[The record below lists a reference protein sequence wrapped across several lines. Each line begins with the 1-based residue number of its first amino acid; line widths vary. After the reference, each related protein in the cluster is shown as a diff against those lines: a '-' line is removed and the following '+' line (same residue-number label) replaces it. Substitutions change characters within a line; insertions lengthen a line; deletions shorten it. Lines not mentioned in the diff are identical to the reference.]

1 MKYKVV
7 KDYTDTPEIP
17 IVVIQGEQLAVIEE
31 SDPQGDWP
39 NWVLCRGEGKKGWV
53 PKQIL
58 TIDADTAIVRSDY
71 RAVEHQL
78 SVGETLIAEF
88 ELNGWIWC
96 EKSDDKG
103 VMGWSPLNHLA
114 RV

>member
-1 MKYKVV
+1 MQYTVV
-7 KDYTDTPEIP
+7 KDYTDTPVEP
-17 IVVIQGEQLAVIEE
+17 IVVTQGEQVTVIEE
-31 SDPQGDWP
+31 SEPQGDWP
-39 NWVLCRGEGKKGWV
+39 NWVLCRGEEKKGWV

-58 TIDADTAIVRSDY
+58 TINADTAIVQSDY
-71 RAVEHQL
+71 RAVEHRL
-78 SVGETLIAEF
+78 SVGEILVAEF

-96 EKSDDKG
+96 EKSSDKG